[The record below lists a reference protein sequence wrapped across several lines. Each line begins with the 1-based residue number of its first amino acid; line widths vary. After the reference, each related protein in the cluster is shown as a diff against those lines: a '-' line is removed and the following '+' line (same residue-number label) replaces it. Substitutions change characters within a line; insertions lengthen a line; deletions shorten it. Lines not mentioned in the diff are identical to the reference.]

1 MLLDTIKRHDS
12 QGMVKLACVESLRA
26 KKQSIPPQIHS
37 VPALVLLPNKQTLFG
52 KHVFD
57 YLLLPGSGKL
67 LVSMT
72 SNSSGNAKHDAN
84 ATADGPNAGPIGEPF
99 AYSMASSSSM
109 SDNFA
114 MIEQDVHPMHGLQ
127 DRAYTWTSLQDSF
140 EKSASVHPDAPM
152 QEETRTRKSLPDL
165 DSLRAQREMELKESD
180 INTTQLIPP
189 AFTR

>member
-12 QGMVKLACVESLRA
+12 QGMVKLACVEALRA
-26 KKQSIPPQIHS
+26 KKQAIPSQIHS

-67 LVSMT
+67 LT
-72 SNSSGNAKHDAN
+72 SPQTNAKPESVANASANGNAN
-84 ATADGPNAGPIGEPF
+84 SPMGEPF
-99 AYSMASSSSM
+99 AYSMGSSSSL

-114 MIEQDVHPMHGLQ
+114 MIEQDVHPMQGLQ

-140 EKSASVHPDAPM
+140 DKAPVHATADAPI